1 MKKLKQMSGP
11 YSIGF
16 ELSSTAHGFVATDPN
31 GNVLYHGKQPVMGTR
46 VFKEGQHAAEAR
58 MPRTSRRGIQRRRGR
73 EHEMERVFAPVISSI
88 DPDFFIRRRMSYKL
102 GKIRFESDPIG
113 FSYSRLFHSFPTLAH
128 LDVALMEAD
137 SAMDP
142 RLIFEAVANHV
153 VRRGHFLLENQNV
166 SSTNSDIDTQVA
178 NYAEVLVSYFEDT
191 LDERIE
197 LSLEAL
203 DINGNV
209 TARELQKQF
218 ASAMCVSGDDIQKKT
233 EKAQIKAIADLVA
246 GYKADLTVLVPD
258 AEKLPKVSISDGDA
272 LEEFL
277 ADSCPDSLV
286 PVLMAAQALYTS
298 WKLQGMLSY
307 APGKSLSHNQVA
319 QHDVYGK
326 QLRMLKDLALK
337 YVAKQDAN
345 GNVDEDGFKDY
356 VRFFGGPKR
365 EDGYR
370 YDKVQVKKQD
380 SPKNNM
386 GYTAYNLNVLGYE
399 EFAKRV
405 ELLFKDTDA
414 VDDSQYKT
422 MMEAFAN
429 HAFLRRIHTVDNAAI
444 PYQLHA
450 EVVNRIIDNQGRFYP
465 WLIDAREHILKVL
478 TSRIPYYVG
487 PLDSTDHGK
496 AGENGTRFAW
506 VKRLAGHED
515 AFVSPWNYEDH
526 IDIDTTAELFIR
538 RMTGE
543 CSYLDGEDVLAKNSL
558 LYEKYCFFNE
568 LASLSF
574 TEDGDSWMPFD
585 AGMRRAIYDAA
596 SDGKTMTVKRIESC
610 WRKCPPD
617 KLMIVSGLGQTRSV
631 SGKGTFVIPG
641 LQRVDTLALGAVQV
655 QLSTENE
662 IPTQDAILIHA
673 CAVANFQIGQTPE
686 LIEIASK
693 NYLNMDKAEMTRQV
707 TEVMLGK
714 MREVIGQ
721 MDLKELMRDRES
733 FNHKVFEGSRDDLA
747 NLGLEL
753 RTFNVQDFS
762 DSQGIIRSMGADQ
775 AAEIKK
781 EAELAQIRA
790 EQEVAERQNQLDLK
804 KAELKKTAD
813 KAAAEADMVKQTVTA
828 EKQRE
833 LYVAQQEAQIAAETK
848 KVELAERQVAVKE
861 RELDATV
868 RKQAEADRYAAEQKA
883 DAELYTRTKNAEA
896 AKVEAQN
903 KSDADLYS
911 AQKTAEAV
919 SAKAKAEAEAT
930 RLKGEADG
938 AAEKA
943 HGEGVAAGIK
953 AQTEAYNGMENAY
966 LLANRYIDVMPEVAE
981 AVAKPLTAVDSIKMY
996 GDGNATKLVRDTTGM
1011 VDQVTSGLKDA
1022 TGIDL
1027 TELLSSFHQPFQPR
1041 EDNE

>member
-1 MKKLKQMSGP
+1 M
-11 YSIGF
+11 
-16 ELSSTAHGFVATDPN
+16 
-31 GNVLYHGKQPVMGTR
+31 
-46 VFKEGQHAAEAR
+46 
-58 MPRTSRRGIQRRRGR
+58 
-73 EHEMERVFAPVISSI
+73 
-88 DPDFFIRRRMSYKL
+88 
-102 GKIRFESDPIG
+102 
-113 FSYSRLFHSFPTLAH
+113 LF
-128 LDVALMEAD
+128 
-137 SAMDP
+137 
-142 RLIFEAVANHV
+142 
-153 VRRGHFLLENQNV
+153 
-166 SSTNSDIDTQVA
+166 
-178 NYAEVLVSYFEDT
+178 
-191 LDERIE
+191 
-197 LSLEAL
+197 
-203 DINGNV
+203 
-209 TARELQKQF
+209 
-218 ASAMCVSGDDIQKKT
+218 
-233 EKAQIKAIADLVA
+233 DL
-246 GYKADLTVLVPD
+246 
-258 AEKLPKVSISDGDA
+258 
-272 LEEFL
+272 F
-277 ADSCPDSLV
+277 
-286 PVLMAAQALYTS
+286 
-298 WKLQGMLSY
+298 
-307 APGKSLSHNQVA
+307 
-319 QHDVYGK
+319 
-326 QLRMLKDLALK
+326 
-337 YVAKQDAN
+337 
-345 GNVDEDGFKDY
+345 
-356 VRFFGGPKR
+356 
-365 EDGYR
+365 
-370 YDKVQVKKQD
+370 
-380 SPKNNM
+380 
-386 GYTAYNLNVLGYE
+386 
-399 EFAKRV
+399 
-405 ELLFKDTDA
+405 
-414 VDDSQYKT
+414 
-422 MMEAFAN
+422 
-429 HAFLRRIHTVDNAAI
+429 
-444 PYQLHA
+444 
-450 EVVNRIIDNQGRFYP
+450 
-465 WLIDAREHILKVL
+465 
-478 TSRIPYYVG
+478 G
-487 PLDSTDHGK
+487 PLLG
-496 AGENGTRFAW
+496 
-506 VKRLAGHED
+506 
-515 AFVSPWNYEDH
+515 P
-526 IDIDTTAELFIR
+526 
-538 RMTGE
+538 
-543 CSYLDGEDVLAKNSL
+543 L
-558 LYEKYCFFNE
+558 LLVILVIVVF
-568 LASLSF
+568 
-574 TEDGDSWMPFD
+574 
-585 AGMRRAIYDAA
+585 
-596 SDGKTMTVKRIESC
+596 ESC

-617 KLMIVSGLGQTRSV
+617 KLMIVSGFGQTRSV

-896 AKVEAQN
+896 AKVEAQ
-903 KSDADLYS
+903 
-911 AQKTAEAV
+911 
-919 SAKAKAEAEAT
+919 
-930 RLKGEADG
+930 
-938 AAEKA
+938 
-943 HGEGVAAGIK
+943 
-953 AQTEAYNGMENAY
+953 TEAYNGMENAY